1 MTERPKNII
10 DCGLDIGSM
19 TVKCVL
25 LNEENR
31 ALWKEYRRH
40 NGHQKDCVRDF
51 ISHINEEFPDA
62 KLRIA
67 ITGSG
72 SRALKDAL
80 NAQFIQE
87 VNALTLAVE
96 TLIPE
101 ANSVIE
107 LGGQDAKV
115 ILWKGDRDN
124 RHTIT
129 FMNDKCAGGTG
140 STIDK
145 IMGKIGIS
153 QEDAVKITL
162 EKKQVHHIAAKC
174 GVFAETDVV
183 GLLKAGVSREEIF
196 ISLCSA
202 IVKQNIEVLVHGNV
216 LADKVLMLGGPNT
229 YIPVLLDLWREQIA
243 ETWKIHGYS
252 PKESDLRK
260 SVFLP
265 DDSQFFAAI
274 GAILFARE
282 NHSLHIS
289 HVKKNW
295 FEKAADGHSK
305 RNSEVN
311 RGLVENREELEE
323 FRKRYSVPKQ
333 ENRKIKNEKI
343 EAFIG
348 IDGGSTSTKTAIID
362 NNGELI
368 YSDYVLSNG
377 NPLEDIKLLFQKI
390 KTWQN
395 ENNAE
400 IKILGAATTGY
411 ASHIIKTAL
420 NCDISL
426 VETIAHYRAAVEL
439 YGDVDVICDV
449 GGQDI
454 KVLFIK
460 NRRVA
465 DFRLNTQCSAGNGY
479 FLHAMANQFG
489 VPLEKYAEY
498 AFKAKAAPKFNYG
511 CAVFME
517 QDSVNFQQADWKKE
531 EMMCGL
537 AQVLPLNIWNFVV
550 QESNLSKFGKKY
562 VLQGGT
568 QKNLAAV
575 KAQVDFI
582 KRKVENAEIFVHKY
596 AGIAGAVGAALEAKK
611 NFKTVMDD
619 AVMDDAVTDDAVTT
633 FIGINEAAN
642 ISFNTRND
650 ETTICKKCN
659 VRCKRTFIEIEH
671 AASPA
676 DSTRREKT
684 LFISGYGCDN
694 GSSSDSGVIKDKQR
708 KLNEIYAKNP
718 DISAIAAQDAF
729 SLYEFEKLPEHG
741 AKINRNTFYPEFS
754 QRIVPKNEWEMPFQ
768 RSKDRA
774 ERSGYTIAIPK
785 LLNMFYFAPLF
796 TAYFQTLGINVVFSD
811 FTSQK
816 LWENGNKWGAIDPC
830 FPAKVAPAHIWQLLN
845 TPGVNAIFFPIIT
858 NLVSD
863 VQCTLGNAACVI
875 QMGTPEVAEAVFTK
889 ERNIFREKNIEYFDP
904 SLNMDRYAEA
914 CDKMHEYFADKL
926 HITRDENAWAFNN
939 GVAALK
945 KYLSKQREIF
955 AQTMN
960 NLIKEDR
967 VGILLIGHPYHHDFG
982 LNHKI
987 PEEFRKCGYPVFT
1000 IESIPT
1006 DSEFLAQLFE
1016 NDSEGKN
1023 ITDVW
1028 TRNFNRNTNQKIWAA
1043 KIAARHPNLATVD
1056 LSSFKCGHDA
1066 PTYNYVDQILDFSG
1080 TPHFIFHDIDQNKP
1094 SSTFKIRIETADYF
1108 LKEYEKDFLREKKW
1122 KK

>member
-1 MTERPKNII
+1 MTEKPGNII
-10 DCGLDIGSM
+10 DCGLDVGSM
-19 TVKCVL
+19 TVKCIL
-25 LNEENR
+25 FNEENR
-31 ALWKEYRRH
+31 VLWKEYRRH

-51 ISHINEEFPDA
+51 LFHINEEFPEA

-72 SRALKDAL
+72 SRTLKEALD
-80 NAQFIQE
+80 AQFIQE

-96 TLIPE
+96 TYIPG

-115 ILWKGDRDN
+115 ILWKGDKNN

-129 FMNDKCAGGTG
+129 YMNDKCAGGTG

-145 IMGKIGIS
+145 IMSKIGIS
-153 QEDAVKITL
+153 QEDAAKITL
-162 EKKQVHHIAAKC
+162 KKKQIHHIAAKC

-196 ISLCSA
+196 VSLCSA

-216 LADKVLMLGGPNT
+216 LADKVLLLGGPNT
-229 YIPVLLDLWREQIA
+229 YIPVLRDLWREQIA
-243 ETWKIHGYS
+243 ETWKIHGFS
-252 PKESDLRK
+252 PSESGMREA
-260 SVFLP
+260 VFLP
-265 DDSQFFAAI
+265 DDSQYFAAI
-274 GAILFARE
+274 GAVLFARE

-289 HVKKNW
+289 KVKTNW
-295 FEKAADGHSK
+295 FEKTTGGRFLRQSSARGRQS
-305 RNSEVN
+305 SEVN
-311 RGLVENREELEE
+311 KGLVENREELEE
-323 FRKRYSVPKQ
+323 FKRQYSVPEP
-333 ENRKIKNEKI
+333 ENRIIKNEKV

-348 IDGGSTSTKTAIID
+348 IDGGSTSTKIAITG

-377 NPLEDIKLLFQKI
+377 NPLEDVKILFQKI
-390 KTWQN
+390 NNWLSG
-395 ENNAE
+395 NNAE
-400 IKILGAATTGY
+400 LIINGAAVTGY
-411 ASHIIKTAL
+411 ASRIIKTAL

-460 NRRVA
+460 NKRVA

-479 FLHAMANQFG
+479 FLHAMANQFD

-498 AFKAKAAPKFNYG
+498 AFRAKAAPKFNYG

-517 QDSVNFQQADWKKE
+517 QDRVNFQQADWKKE
-531 EMMCGL
+531 EMMCAL

-550 QESNLSKFGKKY
+550 QESNLAKFGRKY

-582 KRKVENAEIFVHKY
+582 KRKVDDAEIFVHRY
-596 AGIAGAVGAALEAKK
+596 AGIAGAAGAALEAGK
-611 NFKTVMDD
+611 N
-619 AVMDDAVTDDAVTT
+619 VTGKSS
-633 FIGINEAAN
+633 FIGIKEAAN
-642 ISFNTRND
+642 ISFNTWND

-659 VRCKRTFIEIEH
+659 VRCKRTFIDIENGN
-671 AASPA
+671 
-676 DSTRREKT
+676 EKT
-684 LFISGYGCDN
+684 RFISGNGCDN
-694 GSSSDSGVIKDKQR
+694 GSSEDSGVVKDKQR
-708 KLNEIYAKNP
+708 KLKEIYAENP
-718 DISAIAAQDAF
+718 DITAIAAVAAF
-729 SLYEFEKLPEHG
+729 SHYEFEKLPEHG
-741 AKINRNTFYPEFS
+741 SITDRNKFYPELS
-754 QRIVPKNEWEMPFQ
+754 QRIVPKNEWKIPFQ
-768 RSKDRA
+768 RSGVIRDGVIHDGKDRT
-774 ERSGYTIAIPK
+774 GFTIAIPK
-785 LLNMFYFAPLF
+785 LLNMYYFAPLF
-796 TAYFQTLGINVVFSD
+796 TAYFETLGIKVVFSD
-811 FTSQK
+811 FTDQK
-816 LWENGNKWGAIDPC
+816 LWENGNKWGTIDPC
-830 FPAKVAPAHIWQLLN
+830 FPAKAAPAHIWQLLN
-845 TPGVNAIFFPIIT
+845 MSGVNAIFFPIIT

-875 QMGTPEVAEAVFTK
+875 QMGTPEVVEAVFTK
-889 ERNIFREKNIEYFDP
+889 ERNLFKEKNIEYFDP
-904 SLNMDRYAEA
+904 SLNMDRYVEA
-914 CDKMHEYFADKL
+914 CDKMHEYFAEKL

-939 GVAALK
+939 GVNALE

-955 AQTMN
+955 ADTMN
-960 NLIKEDR
+960 KLIEEDR
-967 VGILLIGHPYHHDFG
+967 VGVLLIGHPYHHDFG

-1006 DSEFLAQLFE
+1006 DREFLSQLFE
-1016 NDSEGKN
+1016 NDSESKN

-1028 TRNFNRNTNQKIWAA
+1028 FRNFNRNTNQKIWAA
-1043 KIAARHPNLATVD
+1043 KIAARHPNLAVVD

-1108 LKEYEKDFLREKKW
+1108 LKEYEKTVLRGGK
-1122 KK
+1122 

>member
-1 MTERPKNII
+1 MMAEKPKNII

-19 TVKCVL
+19 TVKCIL

-31 ALWKEYRRH
+31 VLWKEYRRH
-40 NGHQKDCVRDF
+40 NGHQRDCVRDF

-62 KLRIA
+62 KLRIVM
-67 ITGSG
+67 TGSG
-72 SRALKDAL
+72 SRALKDVL

-96 TLIPE
+96 TLIPD
-101 ANSVIE
+101 ANSAVE

-115 ILWKGDRDN
+115 ILWKGDKNN
-124 RHTIT
+124 RHTVT
-129 FMNDKCAGGTG
+129 YMNDKCAGGTG

-145 IMGKIGIS
+145 IMSKIGIS
-153 QEDAVKITL
+153 QEDAAKVTL
-162 EKKQVHHIAAKC
+162 EKKQIHHIAAKC

-216 LADKVLMLGGPNT
+216 LTDKVLLLGGPNT
-229 YIPVLLDLWREQIA
+229 YIPVLRELWREQIA
-243 ETWKIHGYS
+243 ETWKIHGFS
-252 PKESDLRK
+252 PNESDLQK
-260 SVFLP
+260 AIILP
-265 DDSQFFAAI
+265 EDSQYFAAI
-274 GAILFARE
+274 GAVYFARE

-289 HVKKNW
+289 NVEKNW
-295 FEKAADGHSK
+295 YEKIAD
-305 RNSEVN
+305 RNRKFN
-311 RGLVENREELEE
+311 GDINKGLIEDEKELED
-323 FRKRYSVPKQ
+323 FKKQYSVPEL
-333 ENRKIKNEKI
+333 ENRSVKNEKI
-343 EAFIG
+343 ESYIG
-348 IDGGSTSTKTAIID
+348 IDGGSTSTKIAIID
-362 NNGELI
+362 TNGGLI

-377 NPLEDIKLLFQKI
+377 NPLEDIKVLFQKI
-390 KTWQN
+390 KDWQN
-395 ENNAE
+395 DQNAE
-400 IKILGAATTGY
+400 IKILGTAVTGY
-411 ASHIIKTAL
+411 ASHILKTAL
-420 NCDISL
+420 NADISL
-426 VETIAHYRAAVEL
+426 VETIAHFRAAVEL

-460 NRRVA
+460 NKRVA

-479 FLHAMANQFG
+479 FLHAMANQFN
-489 VPLEKYAEY
+489 VPLAQYAEY
-498 AFKAKAAPKFNYG
+498 AFKARVAPKFNYG

-517 QDSVNFQQADWKKE
+517 QDRVTFQQANWKKE

-550 QESNLSKFGKKY
+550 QESNLAKFGKKY

-582 KRKVENAEIFVHKY
+582 KRKVENAEISVHKY
-596 AGIAGAVGAALEAKK
+596 AGIAGAVGAALEARR
-611 NFKTVMDD
+611 NIRDKT
-619 AVMDDAVTDDAVTT
+619 A

-642 ISFNTRND
+642 ISFNTKND
-650 ETTICKKCN
+650 ESTACKKCN
-659 VRCKRTFIEIEH
+659 IHCKRTFIEIEH
-671 AASPA
+671 AGS
-676 DSTRREKT
+676 SGRQKV
-684 LFISGYGCDN
+684 LFISGNGCHN
-694 GSSSDSGVIKDKQR
+694 GSSEDSEVIKDKQ
-708 KLNEIYAKNP
+708 KILKEIYAKNP
-718 DISAIAAQDAF
+718 DISAIAAEGAF

-741 AKINRNTFYPEFS
+741 AIIGRNTFYPES
-754 QRIVPKNEWEMPFQ
+754 SHRLVTKDEWKMPFQ
-768 RSKDRA
+768 RSVKDCAAKAARA
-774 ERSGYTIAIPK
+774 NYTIAIPK

-811 FTSQK
+811 FTNQK

-845 TPGVNAIFFPIIT
+845 MPDVNAIFFPIIT

-863 VQCTLGNAACVI
+863 VQCTIGNAACVI
-875 QMGTPEVAEAVFTK
+875 QMGTPEVVEAVFTK
-889 ERNIFREKNIEYFDP
+889 DKNIFKEKNIEFFDP
-904 SLNMDRYAEA
+904 SLNMDRYVEA
-914 CDKMHEYFADKL
+914 CDKMYEYFADKL
-926 HITRDENAWAFNN
+926 QITRDENAWAFNN
-939 GVAALK
+939 GVIALN
-945 KYLSKQREIF
+945 KYLSKQREMF
-955 AQTMN
+955 AETMN
-960 NLIKEDR
+960 NLIEEDR

-1006 DSEFLAQLFE
+1006 DSEFLSQLFE
-1016 NDSEGKN
+1016 NDSEGRK

-1028 TRNFNRNTNQKIWAA
+1028 FRNFNRNTNQKVWAA
-1043 KIAARHPNLATVD
+1043 KIAARHPNLAAVD

-1066 PTYNYVDQILDFSG
+1066 PTYNYVDQILDVSG
-1080 TPHFIFHDIDQNKP
+1080 TPHFVFHDIDQNKP

-1108 LKEYEKDFLREKKW
+1108 LKEYEKEYLRGKK
-1122 KK
+1122 

>member
-1 MTERPKNII
+1 MTEKPNKII

-25 LNEENR
+25 IDEDNTI
-31 ALWKEYRRH
+31 LWKEYRRH
-40 NGHQKDCVRDF
+40 NGHQRDCVRDF
-51 ISHINEEFPDA
+51 ISHIDEKFPDV

-80 NAQFIQE
+80 DAQFIQE

-96 TLIPE
+96 SLIPD

-115 ILWKGDRDN
+115 ILWKGDKHN

-129 FMNDKCAGGTG
+129 YMNDKCAGGTG

-145 IMGKIGIS
+145 IMNKIGIS
-153 QEDAVKITL
+153 NEEAEKITL
-162 EKKQVHHIAAKC
+162 EKKHIHHIAAKC

-183 GLLKAGVSREEIF
+183 GLLKAGISKDEIF

-202 IVKQNIEVLVHGNV
+202 IVKQNIEVLVHGNI
-216 LADKVLMLGGPNT
+216 LKDKVLMLGGPNT
-229 YIPVLLDLWREQIA
+229 YIPVLRDLWREQIA
-243 ETWKIHGYS
+243 ETWKIHGFT
-252 PKESDLRK
+252 PNESDLQK
-260 SVFLP
+260 SIILP
-265 DDSQFFAAI
+265 NDSQYFAAI
-274 GAILFARE
+274 GAVFFARK

-289 HVKKNW
+289 NVDKDWYEKIADKNRK
-295 FEKAADGHSK
+295 FSG
-305 RNSEVN
+305 EVN
-311 RGLVENREELEE
+311 KGLIESEEELLA
-323 FRKRYSVPKQ
+323 FTKQYSIPELK
-333 ENRKIKNEKI
+333 NRDIKNEKV
-343 EAFIG
+343 ECFIG
-348 IDGGSTSTKTAIID
+348 IDGGSTSTKIAIIGRD
-362 NNGELI
+362 GGLI

-377 NPLEDIKLLFQKI
+377 NPLEDVQLLFKKI
-390 KTWQN
+390 KNWQD
-395 ENNAE
+395 ENSAE
-400 IKILGAATTGY
+400 IKVFGAATTGY

-426 VETIAHYRAAVEL
+426 VETIAHFRSAVEI

-460 NRRVA
+460 NKRVA

-479 FLHAMANQFG
+479 FLHSMANQFN
-489 VPLEKYAEY
+489 VPLDKYAEY
-498 AFKAKAAPKFNYG
+498 AFKAKIAPKFNYG

-517 QDSVNFQQADWKKE
+517 QDRVNFQQANWKKE

-582 KRKVENAEIFVHKY
+582 KRKVDNVEIFVHKY
-596 AGIAGAVGAALEAKK
+596 AGIAGAVGAALEARK
-611 NFKTVMDD
+611 NTEGESS
-619 AVMDDAVTDDAVTT
+619 
-633 FIGINEAAN
+633 FIGINEAAK
-642 ISFNTRND
+642 IQFTAKND
-650 ETTICKKCN
+650 ETTVCKKCN
-659 VRCKRTFIEIEH
+659 MNCKRTFINIDNG
-671 AASPA
+671 S
-676 DSTRREKT
+676 EKV
-684 LFISGYGCDN
+684 LFIGGYGCDN
-694 GSSSDSGVIKDKQR
+694 GSSEDREIVREKQQ
-708 KLNEIYAKNP
+708 KLKEIYAKNP
-718 DISAIAAQDAF
+718 DITAIAAEDAF
-729 SLYEFEKLPEHG
+729 SHYEFEKLPEHG
-741 AKINRNTFYPEFS
+741 AKIDKKSFYPEFS
-754 QRIVPKNEWEMPFQ
+754 KRIIPKKEWEMTF
-768 RSKDRA
+768 RRNSFD
-774 ERSGYTIAIPK
+774 RSGYTIAIPK
-785 LLNMFYFAPLF
+785 LLNMFYFTPLF
-796 TAYFQTLGINVVFSD
+796 TAYFETLGIKVVYSD
-811 FTSQK
+811 FTNQK

-830 FPAKVAPAHIWQLLN
+830 FPAKVAPAHVWQLLN
-845 TPGVNAIFFPIIT
+845 MPNVNAVFFPIIT

-863 VQCTLGNAACVI
+863 VQCTIGNAACVI
-875 QMGTPEVAEAVFTK
+875 QMGTPEVVKAVFTK
-889 ERNIFREKNIEYFDP
+889 DKNIFKEKNIEYFDP
-904 SLNMDRYAEA
+904 SLNMDRYVEA
-914 CDKMHEYFADKL
+914 CDKMYEYFADKL

-939 GVAALK
+939 GRVALQ
-945 KYLSKQREIF
+945 KYLSKQREMF

-960 NLIKEDR
+960 NLIEEDR
-967 VGILLIGHPYHHDFG
+967 VGVLLIGHPYHHDYG

-1000 IESIPT
+1000 IESIPA
-1006 DSEFLAQLFE
+1006 DSEFLSQLFE
-1016 NDSEGKN
+1016 NENKGKN

-1028 TRNFNRNTNQKIWAA
+1028 FRNFNRNTNQKVWAA
-1043 KIAARHPNLATVD
+1043 KITARHPNLAAVD

-1066 PTYNYVDQILDFSG
+1066 PTYNYVDQIFDFSG
-1080 TPHFIFHDIDQNKP
+1080 TPHFVFHDIDQNKP

-1108 LKEYEKDFLREKKW
+1108 LKEYEKEFLRGEK
-1122 KK
+1122 